1 MTDPTHEQPPT
12 LVERLRNTA
21 INLTTTYVA
30 VDANGDPIG
39 QPRDGSEE
47 ADFEQ
52 FDDPVEFEPEE
63 LHDLANLYREAAT
76 ALVAHESEILSRD
89 ERIAILESQIAATRK
104 QAFFGAL
111 HDGEVAR
118 DLTVYTS
125 GLDALHVVLTG
136 LLNAEPALDLEVFP
150 VDPATGER
158 KLEGEGGLEMA
169 TRLLLLAAERGAFG
183 GRTGARPGLTT
194 GELIRDA
201 IAAIRTDAR
210 VIEASRTNL
219 KAWHSW
225 ARKIGRAEGD
235 EFAGAMPSTLQ
246 ARISRQVEAGQLALL
261 VEPIRRRV
269 ELALALCED
278 MGLGGPEAAE
288 LAPKAALWTD
298 AEVAEIEAF
307 RMKDWSDT
315 GLNPFDH
322 LPAALERTV
331 YPNGGRR
338 AYLKR
343 AGEPL
348 PPEAPTS
355 AEHQLGLPGLPKPE
369 TAMRLRLALIDKPD
383 SPEAALIAG
392 FAQVM
397 LEGLSDIATNCHHLP
412 EHKQWT
418 TWTTDDADNLRAE
431 VRKHIE
437 KASSRGQ
444 PMVMALYCAWAWHYG
459 WSLAQDR
466 HAHLDQVDRDIL
478 AAKPEDRANVLL
490 EGLQQHMD
498 ARAPSEL
505 PPPPGYTLWVSMGN
519 TGWAI
524 HGMRVAD
531 DVIDA
536 WSHHLH
542 LTSWHNER
550 LRALIKAA
558 QGSRTPAEDRNEFG
572 GWLVTTFQPGAVD
585 EAAVICPGGEFESA
599 DEFCRRALQL
609 ALDRGAFAPRRDPPP
624 MVAPSKPLDTGAPA
638 PSADLAE
645 QAQIAADN
653 LRAAMGHTPNV
664 VK

>member
-1 MTDPTHEQPPT
+1 MTDPTPEPEQTPIS
-12 LVERLRNTA
+12 LIQRLRLEAND
-21 INLTTTYVA
+21 LTSTYVA
-30 VDANGDPIG
+30 VDAHGDPIERPG
-39 QPRDGSEE
+39 DGTEE
-47 ADFEQ
+47 ADF
-52 FDDPVEFEPEE
+52 DDPLDPVEFEPEQ
-63 LHDLANLYREAAT
+63 LHDLAELYREAADALEEARMFQEHAKAEIARLT
-76 ALVAHESEILSRD
+76 AELGAMADPPNRAYLLGQ
-89 ERIAILESQIAATRK
+89 LESWDRGVAT
-104 QAFFGAL
+104 
-111 HDGEVAR
+111 
-118 DLTVYTS
+118 
-125 GLDALHVVLTG
+125 
-136 LLNAEPALDLEVFP
+136 
-150 VDPATGER
+150 
-158 KLEGEGGLEMA
+158 
-169 TRLLLLAAERGAFG
+169 
-183 GRTGARPGLTT
+183 LTT